1 MYNTHTMAKNYY
13 DVLGVSKT
21 ASKEEVKKAFHKLA
35 HQYHPDKN
43 NGDDKKFKEVNE
55 AYQVLSDETKR
66 QQYDTYGSA
75 GFQGG
80 PQGSPFGGGFQGGGF
95 EGVDLG
101 DIFNDFFGAGFGGG
115 GQRVERGRDIS
126 VDISLTFEESIYGV
140 TKTVVLS
147 KATQCQTCHGSG
159 AKPGSKM
166 KSCSPCSGKGRINQ
180 MRKSFLGTFST
191 VVECDT
197 CHGAGEIPETK
208 CATCSGMGIIKK
220 PEEITVPV
228 PPGLEHKEM
237 LRMSGKGE
245 AVSRGI
251 PGDLYITLHITPHP
265 VFKKEG
271 HNLTMVLPVKWTDA
285 ILGTKV
291 EIPLLRGATHEVK
304 VPEGVQYGDILR
316 VKQQGVP
323 HQGKGSAGDLL
334 IRVEI
339 ATPKKLSSRVRK
351 LIEELKAEGL

>member
-1 MYNTHTMAKNYY
+1 MSKNYY
-13 DVLGVSKT
+13 DVLGVSKAAT
-21 ASKEEVKKAFHKLA
+21 KEEIKKAFHKLA
-35 HQYHPDKN
+35 HQHHPDKN

-55 AYQVLSDETKR
+55 AYQILSDDTKR
-66 QQYDTYGSA
+66 QQYDAYGSA

-80 PQGSPFGGGFQGGGF
+80 PQGSPFQGGFQGGGF

-101 DIFNDFFGAGFGGG
+101 DIFNDFFGAGFSGG

-126 VDISLTFEESIYGV
+126 VDISLTFEESIFGV
-140 TKTVVLS
+140 TKTVVIS
-147 KATQCQTCHGSG
+147 KATQCSACSGTG

-197 CHGAGEIPETK
+197 CRGAGEIPETE
-208 CATCSGMGIIKK
+208 CGTCRGLGIEKK
-220 PEEITVPV
+220 PEEISIPV
-228 PPGLEHKEM
+228 PPGLENKEM

-251 PGDLYITLHITPHP
+251 PGDLYITLHITPHS

-271 HNLTMVLPVKWTDA
+271 NNLTMTLPVKWSDA
-285 ILGTKV
+285 MTGTKV
-291 EIPLLRGATHEVK
+291 KIPLLQGETYEVK
-304 VPEGVQYGDILR
+304 VPEGVQFGDVLR
-316 VKQQGVP
+316 VKEHGVAIGAK
-323 HQGKGSAGDLL
+323 GKKGDLL

-339 ATPKKLSSRVRK
+339 STPKKLSTKARK
-351 LIEELKAEGL
+351 LIEELKNEGV